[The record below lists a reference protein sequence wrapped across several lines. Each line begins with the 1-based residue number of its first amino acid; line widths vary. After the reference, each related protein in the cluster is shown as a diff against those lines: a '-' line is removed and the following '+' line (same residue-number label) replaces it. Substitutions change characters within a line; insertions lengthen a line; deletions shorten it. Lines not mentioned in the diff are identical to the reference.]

1 MNDKLKEDETQLT
14 NRQSQLKQLRKQ
26 VKEHLNC
33 EKTQQ
38 MYEHNIQTIRDDINH
53 YKAKNAALE
62 EKIQERESSLIS
74 FKKKRIESSPNQQQ
88 SYKPKVLLKRRLQ
101 TEVDEME
108 LNNQGELLQKIE
120 KILTPNELNAIKCT
134 FVSKVD

>member
-1 MNDKLKEDETQLT
+1 
-14 NRQSQLKQLRKQ
+14 
-26 VKEHLNC
+26 
-33 EKTQQ
+33 